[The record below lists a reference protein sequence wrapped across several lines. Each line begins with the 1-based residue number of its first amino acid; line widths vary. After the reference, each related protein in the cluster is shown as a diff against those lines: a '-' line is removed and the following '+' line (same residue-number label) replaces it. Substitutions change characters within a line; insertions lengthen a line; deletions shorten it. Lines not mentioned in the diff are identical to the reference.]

1 MKDRLIKITTPKL
14 RQRVLSAVKTVAVEI
29 IPIESSRGRVLAESV
44 HAPRPLP
51 EMNRS
56 AMDGYAVRHRDLAK
70 ASLGSPVA
78 LVSVADVAAGRAH
91 RRTIKPGTTVRVMTG
106 APVPPG
112 ADCVVPVEFV
122 KVEGSRV
129 WFDEPAV
136 RLRHLR
142 RAGSEIRKNQLVLKR
157 GEVIGPAQMA
167 MLAMMDQARVKVYRK
182 PKVAILSTGEE
193 LGPVGRK
200 RPYGHIPDS
209 NRYAL
214 LGLIESAGCEPIDGG
229 RVSDDPRVLRAQ
241 LKKLARRAQFII
253 TTGGVSAGDYDVVKI
268 LFRELGGVRIYRLPM
283 KPGKPQAFGRM
294 MGIPFFGLPGN
305 PVSCM
310 VVFDFIVRPALRKM
324 AGANDRDL
332 PRYRAMVVRDFP
344 PKSRQWE
351 FQRAVAHETDGHL
364 CVEPVDTQLSANLR
378 SMTEADGYVM
388 LTPEVDRAIKGTEV
402 FFVPLPQ

>member
-1 MKDRLIKITTPKL
+1 MKDKLIKITPPEL
-14 RQRVLSAVKTVAVEI
+14 RQKALSAVKTVSTEV
-29 IPIESSRGRVLAESV
+29 IPIERSRGRVLAESIR
-44 HAPRPLP
+44 APRPYP

-56 AMDGYAVRHRDLAK
+56 AMDGYAVRHKELAK
-70 ASLGSPVA
+70 ASSQSPVA
-78 LVSVADVAAGRAH
+78 LESVADVAAGQAH
-91 RRTIKPGTTVRVMTG
+91 RGRIKPGTTVRVMTG

-112 ADCVVPVEFV
+112 ADCVVPVEYV
-122 KVEGSRV
+122 RVEGSQV

-136 RLRHLR
+136 HLRHLR
-142 RAGSEIRKNQLVLKR
+142 RAGSEIRRNKLVLRR

-167 MLAMMDQARVKVYRK
+167 MLAMMDKVRVTVYRR

-193 LGPVGRK
+193 LGPVGKK

-229 RVSDDPRVLRAQ
+229 RVSDDPRALRTH
-241 LKKLARRAQFII
+241 LKKLVRRAQFII

-268 LFRELGGVRIYRLPM
+268 LFRELGGVRLYRLPM

-294 MGIPFFGLPGN
+294 MGVPFFGLPGN

-324 AGANDRDL
+324 AGAKDVDL
-332 PRYRAMVVRDFP
+332 PHYRATVARDFP
-344 PKSRQWE
+344 RKSREWE
-351 FQRAVAHETDGHL
+351 YQRATAHEADGQL
-364 CVEPVDTQLSANLR
+364 WVEPVDTQLSANLR

-388 LTPEVDRAIKGTEV
+388 LTPEVDRAVKGTEV
-402 FFVPLPQ
+402 FFVPLP